1 MKNFAQYVNSFAELI
16 ENGSQIPLAQSQPS
30 SRPSPAADAPCAMIF
45 SPHPDDEVIIGALPY
60 RLAQQCGW
68 RVINVAVTQGSNA
81 ERRCERWSELQG
93 CCDSIGFELLATAPG
108 GLTDINPDSR
118 DQEPAKWSGNTA
130 CIAGILTQYRPS
142 LILYPHAND
151 WNSTHIG
158 THLLIRDAL
167 QSMAAADFSCLV
179 CETEFW
185 GQMQNPNL
193 MVEVTPGQLAA
204 LISALSFH
212 VGEIQRNP
220 YHLTL
225 PAWMIDN
232 TRRGTELVGGQG
244 GESPGFQFAVLY
256 RLLRWANGG
265 FTPLNGSGR
274 MLAATDDP
282 AEMLNISG

>member
-1 MKNFAQYVNSFAELI
+1 MNTFEQYVDSFTELI
-16 ENGSQIPLAQSQPS
+16 ENGSRIPLAQSPS
-30 SRPSPAADAPCAMIF
+30 SKRTSPATDAPCAIIF

-68 RVINVAVTQGSNA
+68 RVINVAVTQGSDPK
-81 ERRCERWSELQG
+81 RRSARWAELQK
-93 CCDSIGFELLATAPG
+93 CCDSIGFELIATSPG
-108 GLTDINPDSR
+108 GLTNINASTREQDS
-118 DQEPAKWSGNTA
+118 ESWSANTA
-130 CIAGILTQYRPS
+130 CITGILNQYRPS
-142 LILYPHAND
+142 LILYPHADD

-158 THLLIRDAL
+158 THLLINDAL
-167 QSMAAADFSCLV
+167 RAIRDSEFSCFI

-193 MVEVTPGQLAA
+193 MVEVSGGQLAD

-212 VGEIQRNP
+212 IGEIQRNP

-244 GESPGFQFAVLY
+244 GDSPGFRYAVLY
-256 RLLRWANGG
+256 RLLRWS
-265 FTPLNGSGR
+265 NGSFTTPHDGGK
-274 MLAATDDP
+274 MLAAADDP
-282 AEMLNISG
+282 AKFLSR